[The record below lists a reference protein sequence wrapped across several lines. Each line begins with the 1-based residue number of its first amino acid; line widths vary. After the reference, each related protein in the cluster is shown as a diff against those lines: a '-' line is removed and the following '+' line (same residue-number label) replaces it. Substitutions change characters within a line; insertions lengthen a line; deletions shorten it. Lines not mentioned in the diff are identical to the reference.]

1 MHVAQK
7 HALGPDPR
15 LRSGFAITTCI
26 KKQELEARRMNPF
39 SRDALQPI
47 LEVDLW
53 PCLALSLLAFA
64 VDQFAKQIGMEWS
77 TACAG
82 AFRSVTGATGYGR

>member
-1 MHVAQK
+1 
-7 HALGPDPR
+7 
-15 LRSGFAITTCI
+15 
-26 KKQELEARRMNPF
+26 MNPF
-39 SRDALQPI
+39 SHDALYHI

-53 PCLALSLLAFA
+53 PYSALSLLAFA
-64 VDQFAKQIGMEWS
+64 VDQFAKLIGKEWS